1 MAIIHAVI
9 TNPYFKQP
17 PWLPEVNYKDTV
29 FLSRHSTSEDA
40 VLFLTLLCG
49 YIDID
54 IEQKPEN
61 VFEQLLKR
69 DEVPISGGIAFA
81 DEERLIAPSCCCGLE
96 DWQEVYKSV
105 LGRSSPWLGHDPYP
119 SIEYSGDHVKIWSD
133 DFSGKWNKELSGE
146 KRNSMFCIS
155 YEHAELVSML
165 KSVRTDLLDFYE
177 YSFEQTFH
185 MVGDK
190 LKRKLFSQYCKWF
203 KLEDTI

>member
-1 MAIIHAVI
+1 MANIHAVI

-17 PWLPEVNYKDTV
+17 PWLPEVNYKDTI
-29 FLSRHSTSEDA
+29 FLSRHSTTEDA

-54 IEQKPEN
+54 IEQKPKK
-61 VFEQLLKR
+61 VFKQLIKR

-81 DEERLIAPSCCCGLE
+81 DKERLITPSCCCGLE

-119 SIEYSGDHVKIWSD
+119 SIEYEDDTVKVWSD
-133 DFSGKWNKELSGE
+133 DFSGKWNTEMSEE
-146 KRNSMFCIS
+146 KRGAMFSIS
-155 YEHAELVSML
+155 YKYDELVSML
-165 KSVRTDLLDFYE
+165 RSVRTDLLDFYK
-177 YSFEQTFH
+177 YSFEPTFH
-185 MVGDK
+185 MAGEK
-190 LKRKLFSQYCKWF
+190 QLRKLFSQYCKWF